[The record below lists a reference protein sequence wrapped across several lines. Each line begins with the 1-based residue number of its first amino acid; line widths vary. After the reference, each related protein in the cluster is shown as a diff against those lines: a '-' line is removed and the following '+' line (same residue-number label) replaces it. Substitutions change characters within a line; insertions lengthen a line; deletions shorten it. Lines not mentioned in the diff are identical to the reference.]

1 MGVIAEKLADDK
13 GVVWP
18 QEISPYQIH
27 LVTLGSD
34 NEEVV
39 SFADGIYASLI
50 ENGVDVLYDDRQLRP
65 GEKLADSDLLGIT
78 TRIVIGRKT
87 LESGEIEIVD
97 RATGKV
103 SMFSESDVLAGRL
116 E

>member
-1 MGVIAEKLADDK
+1 
-13 GVVWP
+13 
-18 QEISPYQIH
+18 
-27 LVTLGSD
+27 
-34 NEEVV
+34 VV
-39 SFADGIYASLI
+39 SFAEGIYASLT
-50 ENGVDVLYDDRQLRP
+50 EQGVEVLYDDRDAMP

-103 SMFSESDVLAGRL
+103 TMLTESDVLGGKIS
-116 E
+116 